1 MPHAAFSFGRFDC
14 PECRSVCGWERRCCS
29 TATVTRP
36 LATVFT
42 LCLPRSAACVHQS
55 ITRSNDSADRDE
67 SILHREHDS
76 NSRPPSPSSHSH
88 SSLSALTMKQS
99 PLLCYMI
106 RLLCSQSPPGQQRK
120 ARAQC
125 TVYSICNVLIVPAPP
140 APSRR
145 GVNQPASTT
154 KSKRPRMG
162 KCSAEG
168 KEGHREIALRFIG
181 NLLARSPRD

>member
-1 MPHAAFSFGRFDC
+1 MLQHCDCHSPTRDRFHTES
-14 PECRSVCGWERRCCS
+14 PQICC
-29 TATVTRP
+29 VR
-36 LATVFT
+36 
-42 LCLPRSAACVHQS
+42 ACVQQS

-88 SSLSALTMKQS
+88 PSLSALTMKQS
-99 PLLCYMI
+99 PLLCCMI

-125 TVYSICNVLIVPAPP
+125 TVYSICNVSDCSCPP
-140 APSRR
+140 CPFTKGRQSTS
-145 GVNQPASTT
+145 VYNQI
-154 KSKRPRMG
+154 KKRPRMG
-162 KCSAEG
+162 RCSAEG